1 MFSETKYPASDQAIT
16 ELAPAGSETAQPPT
30 LARDVMTTEV
40 ATCHAGDTLEH
51 CARLM
56 WDRGCGC
63 VVVVED
69 VHRPVAVI
77 TDRDVCMAA
86 YTQGRPLGEMVVGSA
101 MSRRLFVVDEHATL
115 DVPARLMRLHCIR
128 RLPVVDRGGSL
139 VGLLSIADI
148 ASSAPIGPTLGHD
161 GRSSNVVA
169 ATVAALHHS
178 VRPPP
183 P

>member
-1 MFSETKYPASDQAIT
+1 MSSEPKYSASDHAIT
-16 ELAPAGSETAQPPT
+16 DLERAASAAPRPGPLVRE
-30 LARDVMTTEV
+30 VMTRDV
-40 ATCHAGDTLEH
+40 ATCHAGDTLDH

-77 TDRDVCMAA
+77 TDRDICMAA

-101 MSRRLFVVDEHATL
+101 MSRRLFVVDEQATL

-183 P
+183 